1 MEFVSGFKRYMLKP
15 DSKVQ
20 NLKDQIANLR
30 YQRDMVQHFI
40 VVAKEKGQEFDQ
52 DGMIWVNRAEE
63 KIKEE
68 EETVKNLEAQAKKR
82 CFLGLCPNL
91 KSLNLLNKKAEEDAQ
106 AVLELIQQAKSHK
119 FNNESKVQNL
129 EDQPEGDKRNMEVEP
144 EKQTSDK
151 AKTVMEVEAK
161 VSGSAKADTT
171 KAMSKRIEQRRS
183 DRGLYPGDTQETK
196 SRPIQGFEAFES
208 RKATLENIVEALKD
222 PDLKIIGINGRPGV
236 GKTMLVKEAARRAR
250 EENRFDEVVMV
261 TVSWNPN
268 IKRIQREIADA
279 LGLKLDEETVFAR
292 AMRLQ
297 QWLKKQDKRVL
308 LILDDIWD
316 GQRLELE
323 QVGIAI
329 EGDQSI
335 ASEED
340 LGRPL
345 MQNISENGFQKFS
358 AVRFKILLTSTSR
371 QVLIDMKTE
380 EIFDVHVLTDEE
392 AMGWIQKVVG
402 NAANQPGY
410 RQLLTQVVKNC
421 AGFPVAISAIA
432 IALRTQNFN
441 HLVEALRKETK
452 PIAKKEEALKS
463 VYFTIEWSYSM
474 LENPQLQ
481 SFFQLCALLPRGS
494 DIHVSDL
501 LRYNSGLRIASNV
514 STLEEAKKCLNK
526 LKDAGLLLS
535 SDNNEVVKMHDIVRD
550 VAIWIASEEKR
561 MFVIEDENRIEE
573 LLKERKLNSCA
584 AISLPYSSNNKLPDN
599 LECPRLKLLV
609 LFNKNPSLEVPDNF
623 FKRMSELLILD
634 FTGMDFASL
643 PSSFTSLRNL
653 QRLRFDECKLNDI
666 AIVAKL
672 KQLDTLKIL
681 SSDIQRLPQEIGGLT
696 RLKSLDLSNCSKLKV
711 IPDKIISGL
720 PYLEELLMRNSFDQW
735 GVEGNA
741 SFSELK
747 SLSGL
752 IALDVHIHSVQLMP
766 AELFSEKLNRYK
778 ILIGEVWDWS
788 RKYEKERTLKLQLT
802 KGIHLDRGIK
812 LLLQKTEDLY
822 LDEMQG
828 IKNLLYELDGTGF
841 PQLENLYIQNGPE
854 LLFIINSMEVA
865 SRKAFPILKSL
876 VLQNLINLEKICQG
890 KLEEECF
897 NRLQIISVERC
908 DRLRNLFPFSMTK
921 MLVQLQEIKVSKC
934 KSIEEIVTEEREQ
947 NAGIAT
953 NKTEFGQLRSL
964 TLKLLPELRSFC
976 SKEKSRSIYQLEPV
990 NTWSWLLFDGK
1001 VVFPVLEKLQLS
1013 CINIER
1019 LWLKSSY
1026 YSQNLTSLAIEG
1038 CGNLK
1043 HLFSPS
1049 ITRCLLRLK
1058 SFEIID
1064 CKCIRE
1070 IIVPDE
1076 VKEKEKETE
1085 TKEKVKEEEKEEID
1099 KILFPQLNSVKM
1111 INLVNLVGF
1120 CSESCFL
1127 EFPSLKLLE
1136 IENCPRL
1143 KEFMHKPQSTDIT
1156 TVIGT
1161 LEINKENDHHLG
1173 EQALFNAKVAF
1184 PKLEKLKISRLGTVK
1199 IWHGQLHTDSFSK
1212 LKEMKVGYCN
1222 DILTIF
1228 PSIKE
1233 WNFQGLETLIVFNC
1247 NSLQHI
1253 FESSDIKVGTQLRR
1267 LYISHLPKLEHV
1279 CNEDSQSNL
1288 TFENIRNVYI
1298 QDCWC
1303 LKSLF
1308 PASVAKGLKQLVDL
1322 TIDSCGLEV
1331 VISEG
1336 KVQNQDVNEF
1346 EFPEVCSLTLQNL
1359 PELKCFYP
1367 AEYEAKWPKL
1377 KKLKTYHCGQEVLGM
1392 EEHQSSNQ
1400 KPLFFFEKVIHDLEE
1415 LSLNSKHISV
1425 IRNHPF
1431 QVGIFSRIKVLQV
1444 LGYHD
1449 KPVVFLFNLLEKFN
1463 NLKKLELIHCDFK
1476 GNFIDEGDESEKKTE
1491 RETVS
1496 LLNTGYIG
1504 EQNSQLPHVVLNLE
1518 ALEFRRC
1525 DGSIS
1530 LGLYLSSFQNLITL
1544 DLWQCKATALITSSV
1559 ARNLVQLIKMRIR
1572 DCIMVREIVAKEKDD
1587 AKDLVSFSKLKFL
1600 VLHYL
1605 PNLSSFCS
1613 DEYSFQFPSLEQVIV
1628 RQCPKLKI
1636 FCQGVLSTPQLHR
1649 VRLSEKDYKGF
1660 WAGELNATISQLH
1673 KNTVRYY
1680 EQEHLKLHEFPELE
1694 EIWNTVPRG
1703 IIDFKRLKCLE
1714 VYVCNNLRY
1723 MLTVSMAADL
1733 VQMQQIKV
1741 KNCKVIE
1748 EIIRDDKSTTM
1759 KIIFPQ
1765 LKTITIKSCLG
1776 LSWFSSGSFALECPN
1791 LKEIT
1796 LVGCPKMVAFASTV
1810 SNELHN
1816 EIIGGE
1822 YLNILV
1828 KDASN
1833 VSAKPLFSNKVSLPL
1848 LKDLTIVDM
1857 GNLERIWD
1865 DQLEMNSFS
1874 KLKHLEVHSCVKL
1887 SNIFP
1892 LNMLER
1898 LQRLKNL
1905 QVMECASLEELF
1917 EHKFNEAEI
1926 NTKFVF
1932 PQMTYLNLSM
1942 LPKLKSFYSGV
1953 HTTEWPLL
1961 KKLDVYG
1968 CDKVEIFASEYSS
1981 FHETRGQ
1988 HPLFWINM
1996 GTFPCLEELRL
2007 ESNGNM
2013 KEIWHGQLPEGYF
2026 KLKVLELINSPPLT
2040 VLPPY
2045 FFRSLSNLQNF
2056 VLSDASINEI
2066 FPYEEPGGD
2075 EKLEGA
2081 RAQLSVLRLS
2091 KLDELT
2097 HFWKENFKPGAIF
2110 CNMRVLEVQD
2120 CGKLDVLVPSSVSFE
2135 NLTTLEVSRC
2145 EGLKHLFAHSTAK
2158 SLVQLS
2164 RMSVTDCKML
2174 EEIVTCPGDEV
2185 KEAIVFTQ
2193 LKYLGL
2199 SCLPNIESFCSGN
2212 CTFKFPSL
2220 ETVTMRH
2227 CPKMKTSPRERFIA
2241 PKLKRVYS
2249 REAGGEGHWEGDQ
2262 NTTIQLL
2269 FMETVEYRGIEYV
2282 VLSDSSK
2289 LMEIRNW
2296 NPQGILDFKN
2306 LKFLKVH
2313 NCRNLRCPFNPSM
2326 AMDLVHLEKLE
2337 IHDCE
2342 MLEEVIIRK
2351 GLPKRERMSKKMFP
2365 KLVTLLL
2372 ISLPNL
2378 TRFYSGNYLEFP
2390 FLKELWIQ
2398 SCPMLNTFISG
2409 SVTRNNSRQNI
2420 HTDLT
2425 VLIDEKVAFPS
2436 LEKLGIMDM
2445 GSLRKIYNDQIS
2457 MDSFSK
2463 LKVLK
2468 LIGLSKQL
2476 DILPSGFFLSLSKLE
2491 RLVVDDASF
2500 TEIFQCKSTEK
2511 KMQAWELD
2519 SFSDLR
2525 LSKLPELLHLW
2536 KEEFECQPGTHFRNL
2551 RSLKVLECSKLKN
2564 LVPSTASFQNLT
2576 TLEISRCHGLRNLVT
2591 PSTAKSMVQ
2600 LKRMRI
2606 TDCKMLEGIVADA
2619 DDRSIYS
2626 IMFKHLEYLRLQSL
2640 QALTSFCSGN
2650 YRFEFPSLVELVA
2663 IECPKFSVFCKGK
2676 VSTPLLKR
2684 VRPTEGG
2691 DRSFTDK
2698 DLNST
2703 INVLYSEKAQN
2714 DVKELEFLQWTM
2726 SDLWRPSAE

>member
-20 NLKDQIANLR
+20 NLKEQIENLR
-30 YQRDMVQHFI
+30 YQRDRVQHFI
-40 VVAKEKGQEFDQ
+40 DVSKEKGQEFDQ
-52 DGMIWVNRAEE
+52 DGKIWVNRAEE

-91 KSLNLLNKKAEEDAQ
+91 KSLDLLNKKAEEDAQ
-106 AVLELIQQAKSHK
+106 AVLELIQQAEAHK

-129 EDQPEGDKRNMEVEP
+129 EDQPEADKRNPVMEVEP
-144 EKQTSDK
+144 EKKTSDEADK
-151 AKTVMEVEAK
+151 VMEVEAK
-161 VSGSAKADTT
+161 S
-171 KAMSKRIEQRRS
+171 IE
-183 DRGLYPGDTQETK
+183 
-196 SRPIQGFEAFES
+196 
-208 RKATLENIVEALKD
+208 
-222 PDLKIIGINGRPGV
+222 
-236 GKTMLVKEAARRAR
+236 
-250 EENRFDEVVMV
+250 
-261 TVSWNPN
+261 
-268 IKRIQREIADA
+268 
-279 LGLKLDEETVFAR
+279 
-292 AMRLQ
+292 
-297 QWLKKQDKRVL
+297 
-308 LILDDIWD
+308 
-316 GQRLELE
+316 
-323 QVGIAI
+323 
-329 EGDQSI
+329 
-335 ASEED
+335 SEED
-340 LGRPL
+340 LGWPL

-371 QVLIDMKTE
+371 EVLIDMKTE
-380 EIFDVHVLTDEE
+380 KMFNVHVLTEE
-392 AMGWIQKVVG
+392 ESMGWIQKVVG

-410 RQLLTQVVKNC
+410 RQLLTKVVKNC

-441 HLVEALRKETK
+441 LLVEALRKETK
-452 PIAKKEEALKS
+452 PITKKEEALKS

-535 SDNNEVVKMHDIVRD
+535 SDNNEAVKMHDIVRD

-573 LLKERKLNSCA
+573 LLKERKLNSCT

-599 LECPRLKLLV
+599 LECPRLKL
-609 LFNKNPSLEVPDNF
+609 
-623 FKRMSELLILD
+623 
-634 FTGMDFASL
+634 
-643 PSSFTSLRNL
+643 
-653 QRLRFDECKLNDI
+653 
-666 AIVAKL
+666 
-672 KQLDTLKIL
+672 
-681 SSDIQRLPQEIGGLT
+681 
-696 RLKSLDLSNCSKLKV
+696 
-711 IPDKIISGL
+711 
-720 PYLEELLMRNSFDQW
+720 
-735 GVEGNA
+735 
-741 SFSELK
+741 
-747 SLSGL
+747 
-752 IALDVHIHSVQLMP
+752 
-766 AELFSEKLNRYK
+766 
-778 ILIGEVWDWS
+778 
-788 RKYEKERTLKLQLT
+788 
-802 KGIHLDRGIK
+802 
-812 LLLQKTEDLY
+812 
-822 LDEMQG
+822 
-828 IKNLLYELDGTGF
+828 
-841 PQLENLYIQNGPE
+841 
-854 LLFIINSMEVA
+854 
-865 SRKAFPILKSL
+865 
-876 VLQNLINLEKICQG
+876 
-890 KLEEECF
+890 
-897 NRLQIISVERC
+897 QIISVERC
-908 DRLRNLFPFSMTK
+908 DRLKNLFPFSMTK

-964 TLKLLPELRSFC
+964 TLKLLPELHSFC

-990 NTWSWLLFDGK
+990 NTYSWLLFDGK

-1043 HLFSPS
+1043 NLFSPS
-1049 ITRCLLRLK
+1049 ITRSLLRLK

-1085 TKEKVKEEEKEEID
+1085 TKEKVKEEEKEKEEIA
-1099 KILFPQLNSVKM
+1099 KILFPQLNSLKM
-1111 INLVNLVGF
+1111 RNLVNLVGF

-1184 PKLEKLKISRLGTVK
+1184 PKLEKLKISHLGTMK

-1247 NSLQHI
+1247 DSLQNI

-1267 LYISHLPKLEHV
+1267 LYVSHLPKLKHV
-1279 CNEDSQSNL
+1279 WNEDSQSNL

-1331 VISEG
+1331 VVSEE
-1336 KVQNQDVNEF
+1336 KVQNQHVNEF

-1367 AEYEAKWPKL
+1367 AAYEAKWPKL

-1400 KPLFFFEKVIHDLEE
+1400 KPVFFFEKVIHDLEE

-1476 GNFIDEGDESEKKTE
+1476 GNFIDEGDASEKKAE
-1491 RETVS
+1491 REPVS

-1518 ALEFRRC
+1518 TLEVRRC

-1530 LGLYLSSFQNLITL
+1530 LGSYLSSFQNLITL

-1587 AKDLVSFSKLKFL
+1587 AKDLVSFSKLKCL

-1613 DEYSFQFPSLEQVIV
+1613 EEYSFQFPSLEQVIV

-1636 FCQGVLSTPQLHR
+1636 FCQGVLSTPQLHG
-1649 VRLSEKDYKGF
+1649 VRLSEEDYKGF
-1660 WAGELNATISQLH
+1660 WAGDLNATIYQLH
-1673 KNTVRYY
+1673 KNIVRYY
-1680 EQEHLKLHEFPELE
+1680 EPEHLKLREFPELE
-1694 EIWNTVPRG
+1694 EIWNTIPRG

-1723 MLTVSMAADL
+1723 MLTASMAADL
-1733 VQMQQIKV
+1733 VQLQQIKV

-1765 LKTITIKSCLG
+1765 LKTITIKSCLD

-1816 EIIGGE
+1816 EIISGE
-1822 YLNILV
+1822 YSNILV
-1828 KDASN
+1828 KDAPN
-1833 VSAKPLFSNKVSLPL
+1833 ASAKPFFSNKVSLPL

-1892 LNMLER
+1892 LNMLKR

-1917 EHKFNEAEI
+1917 EHKFTEAEI

-1981 FHETRGQ
+1981 SHETRGQ

-2007 ESNGNM
+2007 ERNGNM

-2045 FFRSLSNLQNF
+2045 FFLSLSNLQNF

-2066 FPYEEPGGD
+2066 FPCEEPGGD

-2081 RAQLSVLRLS
+2081 CAQLSVLRLS
-2091 KLDELT
+2091 KLHELT
-2097 HFWKENFKPGAIF
+2097 HFWKENFKPGVIF

-2120 CGKLDVLVPSSVSFE
+2120 CGKLSVLVPSSVSFE

-2158 SLVQLS
+2158 SLVQLN

-2199 SCLPNIESFCSGN
+2199 SCLPNIASFCSGN
-2212 CTFKFPSL
+2212 CTFEFPSL

-2227 CPKMKTSPRERFIA
+2227 CPKMKTSPRERFNA

-2306 LKFLKVH
+2306 LKFLKVY

-2365 KLVTLLL
+2365 KLETLLL

-2378 TRFYSGNYLEFP
+2378 TRFYSGNYLVFP

-2409 SVTRNNSRQNI
+2409 SVTRNNSRQNM

-2468 LIGLSKQL
+2468 LIGLPKQL

-2500 TEIFQCKSTEK
+2500 TEIFQCKSTEE

-2536 KEEFECQPGTHFRNL
+2536 KEEFQSQPGTHFRNL
-2551 RSLKVLECSKLKN
+2551 RSLKVSECPKLKN
-2564 LVPSTASFQNLT
+2564 LVPSTVSFQNLT

-2619 DDRSIYS
+2619 DDRSTYS

-2640 QALTSFCSGN
+2640 QALTSFCSGY

-2663 IECPKFSVFCKGK
+2663 IECPEFSVFCKGE

-2684 VRPTEGG
+2684 VCPTEGG
-2691 DRSFTDK
+2691 DRSLTDK
-2698 DLNST
+2698 DLNIT
-2703 INVLYSEKAQN
+2703 INGLYSEK
-2714 DVKELEFLQWTM
+2714 VHTYL
-2726 SDLWRPSAE
+2726 

>member
-52 DGMIWVNRAEE
+52 YGMIWVNRAEE

-129 EDQPEGDKRNMEVEP
+129 EDQPEADKRNMEVEP

-171 KAMSKRIEQRRS
+171 KAKSKRIEQRRS

-208 RKATLENIVEALKD
+208 RKATVENIVEALKD
-222 PDLKIIGINGRPGV
+222 PDLKIIGVNGRPGV

-250 EENRFDEVVMV
+250 EENMFDEVVMV

-573 LLKERKLNSCA
+573 LLKERKLNSCT
-584 AISLPYSSNNKLPDN
+584 AISLPYNSNNKLPDN

-653 QRLRFDECKLNDI
+653 QRLLFDECKLNDI
-666 AIVAKL
+666 AIVGKL

-741 SFSELK
+741 SLSELK

-897 NRLQIISVERC
+897 NRLQIISVECC
-908 DRLRNLFPFSMTK
+908 DRLKNLFPFSMTK

-1043 HLFSPS
+1043 HIFSPS

-1099 KILFPQLNSVKM
+1099 KILFPQLNSLKM

-1377 KKLKTYHCGQEVLGM
+1377 KKLKTYHCGHEVLGM

-1587 AKDLVSFSKLKFL
+1587 AKDLV
-1600 VLHYL
+1600 
-1605 PNLSSFCS
+1605 
-1613 DEYSFQFPSLEQVIV
+1613 
-1628 RQCPKLKI
+1628 
-1636 FCQGVLSTPQLHR
+1636 
-1649 VRLSEKDYKGF
+1649 
-1660 WAGELNATISQLH
+1660 
-1673 KNTVRYY
+1673 RYY
-1680 EQEHLKLHEFPELE
+1680 EQEHLKLHEFPELG

-1733 VQMQQIKV
+1733 VQLQQIKV

-2091 KLDELT
+2091 KLHELT

-2120 CGKLDVLVPSSVSFE
+2120 CGKLNVLVPSSVSFE

-2676 VSTPLLKR
+2676 VSTPSLKR

>member
-151 AKTVMEVEAK
+151 AKTVTEVEAK

-222 PDLKIIGINGRPGV
+222 PDLKIIGVNGRPGV

-316 GQRLELE
+316 GERLELE

-441 HLVEALRKETK
+441 HLVEALRKEAK

-666 AIVAKL
+666 AIVGKL

-696 RLKSLDLSNCSKLKV
+696 RLKSLDLSNCSKLKA

-741 SFSELK
+741 SLSELK

-841 PQLENLYIQNGPE
+841 PQLENLYIQNCPE

-908 DRLRNLFPFSMTK
+908 DRLKNLFPFSMTK

-934 KSIEEIVTEEREQ
+934 KSIEEIVTEGREQ

-1099 KILFPQLNSVKM
+1099 KILFPQLNSLKM

-1431 QVGIFSRIKVLQV
+1431 QVGIFGRIKVLQV

-1463 NLKKLELIHCDFK
+1463 NLKKLELIHW
-1476 GNFIDEGDESEKKTE
+1476 
-1491 RETVS
+1491 
-1496 LLNTGYIG
+1496 

-1613 DEYSFQFPSLEQVIV
+1613 EEYSFQFPSLEQVIV

-1733 VQMQQIKV
+1733 VQLQQIKV

-1848 LKDLTIVDM
+1848 LKDLTIVDL

-2081 RAQLSVLRLS
+2081 RAQLSVLSLS

-2425 VLIDEKVAFPS
+2425 VLIDEKGAFPS

-2703 INVLYSEKAQN
+2703 INVLYSEKNSNSPEMFQHLGSSYFIVCNYSNYKAQN

-2726 SDLWRPSAE
+2726 SDLWRPLAE

>member
-1 MEFVSGFKRYMLKP
+1 MEFVSGFKRCMLKP
-15 DSKVQ
+15 DSKIQ

-30 YQRDMVQHFI
+30 YQRDMVKHFI
-40 VVAKEKGQEFDQ
+40 VAAKENGREFDQ
-52 DGMIWVNRAEE
+52 DSMIWVYRAEE

-91 KSLNLLNKKAEEDAQ
+91 KSVNLLNKKAEEDAQ
-106 AVLELIQQAKSHK
+106 AVLELIQQAKPHK
-119 FNNESKVQNL
+119 FNIEIKVQNL
-129 EDQPEGDKRNMEVEP
+129 EDQPEADKRNVEVEP
-144 EKQTSDK
+144 EKQISDK

-171 KAMSKRIEQRRS
+171 KAMSKRIEQRRF
-183 DRGLYPGDTQETK
+183 DRGLYPGDTQESK

-222 PDLKIIGINGRPGV
+222 PDLKIIGVNGRPGV

-250 EENRFDEVVMV
+250 EENMFDEVVMV

-329 EGDQSI
+329 EGDHSI

-358 AVRFKILLTSTSR
+358 AVRFKILLTSTSG

-410 RQLLTQVVKNC
+410 QQLLTQVVKNC

-463 VYFTIEWSYSM
+463 VYLTIEWSYSM

-481 SFFQLCALLPRGS
+481 SFFQLCALLPQGS

-573 LLKERKLNSCA
+573 LLKERKLSSCT

-623 FKRMSELLILD
+623 FERMSELLILD

-666 AIVAKL
+666 AIVGKL

-711 IPDKIISGL
+711 IPEKIISGL

-741 SFSELK
+741 SLSELK

-812 LLLQKTEDLY
+812 LLLHKTEDLY

-828 IKNLLYELDGTGF
+828 IKNLMYELDGTGF

-908 DRLRNLFPFSMTK
+908 DRLKNLFPFSMTK

-934 KSIEEIVTEEREQ
+934 KSIEEIVSEEREQ

-1001 VVFPVLEKLQLS
+1001 VVLPVLEKLQLS

-1085 TKEKVKEEEKEEID
+1085 TKEKVKEEEKEKEEID
-1099 KILFPQLNSVKM
+1099 KILFPQLNSLKM

-1184 PKLEKLKISRLGTVK
+1184 PKLEKLKISRLETVK

-1247 NSLQHI
+1247 DSLQHI

-1267 LYISHLPKLEHV
+1267 LYVSHLPKLEHV

-1288 TFENIRNVYI
+1288 TFENIRNVYV

-1476 GNFIDEGDESEKKTE
+1476 GNFIDEGDASEKKTE

-1530 LGLYLSSFQNLITL
+1530 LGLYLSSFQNLIIL

-1587 AKDLVSFSKLKFL
+1587 AKDL
-1600 VLHYL
+1600 
-1605 PNLSSFCS
+1605 
-1613 DEYSFQFPSLEQVIV
+1613 
-1628 RQCPKLKI
+1628 
-1636 FCQGVLSTPQLHR
+1636 GVLSTPRLHR

-1703 IIDFKRLKCLE
+1703 IINFKRLKCLE

-1733 VQMQQIKV
+1733 VQLQQIKV

-1796 LVGCPKMVAFASTV
+1796 LVGCPKMVAFASTD

-1822 YLNILV
+1822 YSNILV
-1828 KDASN
+1828 KDAST
-1833 VSAKPLFSNKVSLPL
+1833 VSAKPFFSNKVSLPL

-1981 FHETRGQ
+1981 CHETRGQ

-2091 KLDELT
+2091 KLHELT

-2120 CGKLDVLVPSSVSFE
+2120 CGKLNVLVPPSVSFE
-2135 NLTTLEVSRC
+2135 NLTTLEVSGC
-2145 EGLKHLFAHSTAK
+2145 EGLEHLFAHSTAK

-2212 CTFKFPSL
+2212 CTFEFPSL

-2227 CPKMKTSPRERFIA
+2227 CPKMKTSPWERFIA

-2249 REAGGEGHWEGDQ
+2249 RKAGGEGHWEGDQ

-2684 VRPTEGG
+2684 VCPTEGG

-2703 INVLYSEKAQN
+2703 INVLYSEKVHTYLSN
-2714 DVKELEFLQWTM
+2714 FLM
-2726 SDLWRPSAE
+2726 IYSFRHLSI

>member
-1 MEFVSGFKRYMLKP
+1 MGFVSGFKRYMLKP

-151 AKTVMEVEAK
+151 AKTVTEVEAK

-208 RKATLENIVEALKD
+208 RKATLETIVEALKD
-222 PDLKIIGINGRPGV
+222 PDLKIIGVNGRPGV

-316 GQRLELE
+316 GERLELE

-345 MQNISENGFQKFS
+345 MQNISENDFQKFS

-481 SFFQLCALLPRGS
+481 SFLQLCALLPRGS

-666 AIVAKL
+666 AIVGKL

-741 SFSELK
+741 SLSELK

-908 DRLRNLFPFSMTK
+908 DRLKNLFPFSMTK

-934 KSIEEIVTEEREQ
+934 KSIEEIVTEGREQ

-1099 KILFPQLNSVKM
+1099 KILFPQLNSLKM

-1587 AKDLVSFSKLKFL
+1587 AKDLV
-1600 VLHYL
+1600 
-1605 PNLSSFCS
+1605 
-1613 DEYSFQFPSLEQVIV
+1613 
-1628 RQCPKLKI
+1628 
-1636 FCQGVLSTPQLHR
+1636 
-1649 VRLSEKDYKGF
+1649 
-1660 WAGELNATISQLH
+1660 
-1673 KNTVRYY
+1673 RYY

-1733 VQMQQIKV
+1733 VQLQQIKV

-2056 VLSDASINEI
+2056 DLSDASINEI

-2606 TDCKMLEGIVADA
+2606 TDCKMLVGIVADA

>member
-20 NLKDQIANLR
+20 NLKDQTANLR

-40 VVAKEKGQEFDQ
+40 V
-52 DGMIWVNRAEE
+52 

-68 EETVKNLEAQAKKR
+68 EETVKNLEAQAKNR

-358 AVRFKILLTSTSR
+358 AVRFKILLTSKSR

-741 SFSELK
+741 SLSELK

-908 DRLRNLFPFSMTK
+908 DRLKNLFPFSMTK

-1099 KILFPQLNSVKM
+1099 KILFPQLNSLKM

-1184 PKLEKLKISRLGTVK
+1184 PKLEKLKISRSGTVK

-1233 WNFQGLETLIVFNC
+1233 WNFQGLETLVFNC

-1288 TFENIRNVYI
+1288 TFEIYEI
-1298 QDCWC
+1298 
-1303 LKSLF
+1303 LF

-1587 AKDLVSFSKLKFL
+1587 AKDL
-1600 VLHYL
+1600 
-1605 PNLSSFCS
+1605 
-1613 DEYSFQFPSLEQVIV
+1613 
-1628 RQCPKLKI
+1628 
-1636 FCQGVLSTPQLHR
+1636 
-1649 VRLSEKDYKGF
+1649 
-1660 WAGELNATISQLH
+1660 
-1673 KNTVRYY
+1673 VRYY

-2164 RMSVTDCKML
+2164 RMSVTDCQML

-2519 SFSDLR
+2519 SSSDLR

-2576 TLEISRCHGLRNLVT
+2576 TLEISRCHGLRNLVK

-2606 TDCKMLEGIVADA
+2606 TDYKMLEGIVADA

-2703 INVLYSEKAQN
+2703 INVLYSEKQCKNLESNPTAYMMSGLVA
-2714 DVKELEFLQWTM
+2714 VKYSKQPTRLL
-2726 SDLWRPSAE
+2726 

>member
-52 DGMIWVNRAEE
+52 YGMIWVNRAEE

-129 EDQPEGDKRNMEVEP
+129 EDQPEADKRNMEVEP

-171 KAMSKRIEQRRS
+171 KAKSKRIEQRRS

-208 RKATLENIVEALKD
+208 RKATVENIVEALKD
-222 PDLKIIGINGRPGV
+222 PDLKIIGVNGRPGV

-250 EENRFDEVVMV
+250 EENMFDEVVMV

-573 LLKERKLNSCA
+573 LLKERKLNSCT
-584 AISLPYSSNNKLPDN
+584 AISLPYNSNNKLPDN

-653 QRLRFDECKLNDI
+653 QRLLFDECKLNDI
-666 AIVAKL
+666 AIVGKL

-741 SFSELK
+741 SLSELK

-897 NRLQIISVERC
+897 NRLQIISVECC
-908 DRLRNLFPFSMTK
+908 DRLKNLFPFSMTK

-1043 HLFSPS
+1043 HIFSPS

-1085 TKEKVKEEEKEEID
+1085 TKE
-1099 KILFPQLNSVKM
+1099 
-1111 INLVNLVGF
+1111 
-1120 CSESCFL
+1120 
-1127 EFPSLKLLE
+1127 
-1136 IENCPRL
+1136 
-1143 KEFMHKPQSTDIT
+1143 
-1156 TVIGT
+1156 
-1161 LEINKENDHHLG
+1161 
-1173 EQALFNAKVAF
+1173 
-1184 PKLEKLKISRLGTVK
+1184 
-1199 IWHGQLHTDSFSK
+1199 
-1212 LKEMKVGYCN
+1212 
-1222 DILTIF
+1222 
-1228 PSIKE
+1228 
-1233 WNFQGLETLIVFNC
+1233 
-1247 NSLQHI
+1247 
-1253 FESSDIKVGTQLRR
+1253 
-1267 LYISHLPKLEHV
+1267 KLEHV

-1377 KKLKTYHCGQEVLGM
+1377 KKLKTYHCGHEVLGM

-1587 AKDLVSFSKLKFL
+1587 AKDLV
-1600 VLHYL
+1600 
-1605 PNLSSFCS
+1605 
-1613 DEYSFQFPSLEQVIV
+1613 
-1628 RQCPKLKI
+1628 
-1636 FCQGVLSTPQLHR
+1636 
-1649 VRLSEKDYKGF
+1649 
-1660 WAGELNATISQLH
+1660 
-1673 KNTVRYY
+1673 RYY
-1680 EQEHLKLHEFPELE
+1680 EQEHLKLHEFPELG

-1733 VQMQQIKV
+1733 VQLQQIKV

-1996 GTFPCLEELRL
+1996 
-2007 ESNGNM
+2007 N
-2013 KEIWHGQLPEGYF
+2013 
-2026 KLKVLELINSPPLT
+2026 
-2040 VLPPY
+2040 
-2045 FFRSLSNLQNF
+2045 
-2056 VLSDASINEI
+2056 
-2066 FPYEEPGGD
+2066 
-2075 EKLEGA
+2075 
-2081 RAQLSVLRLS
+2081 
-2091 KLDELT
+2091 
-2097 HFWKENFKPGAIF
+2097 
-2110 CNMRVLEVQD
+2110 
-2120 CGKLDVLVPSSVSFE
+2120 
-2135 NLTTLEVSRC
+2135 
-2145 EGLKHLFAHSTAK
+2145 
-2158 SLVQLS
+2158 
-2164 RMSVTDCKML
+2164 
-2174 EEIVTCPGDEV
+2174 
-2185 KEAIVFTQ
+2185 
-2193 LKYLGL
+2193 
-2199 SCLPNIESFCSGN
+2199 
-2212 CTFKFPSL
+2212 
-2220 ETVTMRH
+2220 
-2227 CPKMKTSPRERFIA
+2227 
-2241 PKLKRVYS
+2241 
-2249 REAGGEGHWEGDQ
+2249 
-2262 NTTIQLL
+2262 
-2269 FMETVEYRGIEYV
+2269 
-2282 VLSDSSK
+2282 
-2289 LMEIRNW
+2289 
-2296 NPQGILDFKN
+2296 
-2306 LKFLKVH
+2306 
-2313 NCRNLRCPFNPSM
+2313 
-2326 AMDLVHLEKLE
+2326 
-2337 IHDCE
+2337 
-2342 MLEEVIIRK
+2342 
-2351 GLPKRERMSKKMFP
+2351 
-2365 KLVTLLL
+2365 
-2372 ISLPNL
+2372 
-2378 TRFYSGNYLEFP
+2378 
-2390 FLKELWIQ
+2390 
-2398 SCPMLNTFISG
+2398 
-2409 SVTRNNSRQNI
+2409 
-2420 HTDLT
+2420 
-2425 VLIDEKVAFPS
+2425 
-2436 LEKLGIMDM
+2436 
-2445 GSLRKIYNDQIS
+2445 
-2457 MDSFSK
+2457 
-2463 LKVLK
+2463 
-2468 LIGLSKQL
+2468 
-2476 DILPSGFFLSLSKLE
+2476 
-2491 RLVVDDASF
+2491 
-2500 TEIFQCKSTEK
+2500 
-2511 KMQAWELD
+2511 
-2519 SFSDLR
+2519 
-2525 LSKLPELLHLW
+2525 
-2536 KEEFECQPGTHFRNL
+2536 
-2551 RSLKVLECSKLKN
+2551 
-2564 LVPSTASFQNLT
+2564 
-2576 TLEISRCHGLRNLVT
+2576 
-2591 PSTAKSMVQ
+2591 
-2600 LKRMRI
+2600 
-2606 TDCKMLEGIVADA
+2606 
-2619 DDRSIYS
+2619 
-2626 IMFKHLEYLRLQSL
+2626 
-2640 QALTSFCSGN
+2640 
-2650 YRFEFPSLVELVA
+2650 
-2663 IECPKFSVFCKGK
+2663 
-2676 VSTPLLKR
+2676 
-2684 VRPTEGG
+2684 
-2691 DRSFTDK
+2691 
-2698 DLNST
+2698 
-2703 INVLYSEKAQN
+2703 
-2714 DVKELEFLQWTM
+2714 
-2726 SDLWRPSAE
+2726 

>member
-1 MEFVSGFKRYMLKP
+1 
-15 DSKVQ
+15 
-20 NLKDQIANLR
+20 
-30 YQRDMVQHFI
+30 
-40 VVAKEKGQEFDQ
+40 
-52 DGMIWVNRAEE
+52 
-63 KIKEE
+63 
-68 EETVKNLEAQAKKR
+68 
-82 CFLGLCPNL
+82 
-91 KSLNLLNKKAEEDAQ
+91 
-106 AVLELIQQAKSHK
+106 
-119 FNNESKVQNL
+119 
-129 EDQPEGDKRNMEVEP
+129 
-144 EKQTSDK
+144 
-151 AKTVMEVEAK
+151 
-161 VSGSAKADTT
+161 
-171 KAMSKRIEQRRS
+171 
-183 DRGLYPGDTQETK
+183 
-196 SRPIQGFEAFES
+196 
-208 RKATLENIVEALKD
+208 
-222 PDLKIIGINGRPGV
+222 
-236 GKTMLVKEAARRAR
+236 
-250 EENRFDEVVMV
+250 
-261 TVSWNPN
+261 
-268 IKRIQREIADA
+268 
-279 LGLKLDEETVFAR
+279 
-292 AMRLQ
+292 
-297 QWLKKQDKRVL
+297 
-308 LILDDIWD
+308 
-316 GQRLELE
+316 
-323 QVGIAI
+323 
-329 EGDQSI
+329 
-335 ASEED
+335 
-340 LGRPL
+340 
-345 MQNISENGFQKFS
+345 
-358 AVRFKILLTSTSR
+358 
-371 QVLIDMKTE
+371 
-380 EIFDVHVLTDEE
+380 
-392 AMGWIQKVVG
+392 
-402 NAANQPGY
+402 
-410 RQLLTQVVKNC
+410 
-421 AGFPVAISAIA
+421 
-432 IALRTQNFN
+432 
-441 HLVEALRKETK
+441 
-452 PIAKKEEALKS
+452 
-463 VYFTIEWSYSM
+463 
-474 LENPQLQ
+474 
-481 SFFQLCALLPRGS
+481 
-494 DIHVSDL
+494 
-501 LRYNSGLRIASNV
+501 
-514 STLEEAKKCLNK
+514 
-526 LKDAGLLLS
+526 
-535 SDNNEVVKMHDIVRD
+535 MHDIVRD

-573 LLKERKLNSCA
+573 LLKERKLNSCT

-599 LECPRLKLLV
+599 LECPGLKLLV

-623 FKRMSELLILD
+623 FERMSELLILD

-643 PSSFTSLRNL
+643 PSSFTSLSNL

-666 AIVAKL
+666 AIVGKL
-672 KQLDTLKIL
+672 KELDTLKIL

-711 IPDKIISGL
+711 IPEKIISGL

-735 GVEGNA
+735 DVKGNA
-741 SFSELK
+741 SLSELK
-747 SLSGL
+747 SLS
-752 IALDVHIHSVQLMP
+752 
-766 AELFSEKLNRYK
+766 
-778 ILIGEVWDWS
+778 
-788 RKYEKERTLKLQLT
+788 
-802 KGIHLDRGIK
+802 
-812 LLLQKTEDLY
+812 
-822 LDEMQG
+822 G

-908 DRLRNLFPFSMTK
+908 DRLKNLFPFSMTK

-1013 CINIER
+1013 CVNIER

-1085 TKEKVKEEEKEEID
+1085 TKEKVKEEEKEKEEID
-1099 KILFPQLNSVKM
+1099 KILFPQLNSLKM

-1173 EQALFNAKVAF
+1173 EQALFNAKVSF

-1212 LKEMKVGYCN
+1212 LKEIKVGYCN

-1233 WNFQGLETLIVFNC
+1233 WNFRGLETLIVFNC
-1247 NSLQHI
+1247 DSLQHI
-1253 FESSDIKVGTQLRR
+1253 FESLDIKVGTQLRR

-1336 KVQNQDVNEF
+1336 KVQNQDLNEF

-1377 KKLKTYHCGQEVLGM
+1377 KKLKTYHCGQEVLGI

-1400 KPLFFFEKVIHDLEE
+1400 KPLFFFEKVIQNLEE

-1425 IRNHPF
+1425 IRNH
-1431 QVGIFSRIKVLQV
+1431 
-1444 LGYHD
+1444 D
-1449 KPVVFLFNLLEKFN
+1449 KPVVFLFNLLEKFKK
-1463 NLKKLELIHCDFK
+1463 LKKLELIHCDFK
-1476 GNFIDEGDESEKKTE
+1476 GNFIDEGDASEKKTE

-1613 DEYSFQFPSLEQVIV
+1613 EEYSFQFPSLEQVIV
-1628 RQCPKLKI
+1628 RQCHKLEI

-1680 EQEHLKLHEFPELE
+1680 EQEHLKLDEFPELE

-1733 VQMQQIKV
+1733 VQLQQIKV
-1741 KNCKVIE
+1741 KNCKLIE

-1759 KIIFPQ
+1759 KIIFPE

-1822 YLNILV
+1822 YSNILV

-1833 VSAKPLFSNKVSLPL
+1833 VSAKPFFSNKVSLPL

-1917 EHKFNEAEI
+1917 EHKFNKAEI
-1926 NTKFVF
+1926 NSKFVF

-1996 GTFPCLEELRL
+1996 
-2007 ESNGNM
+2007 
-2013 KEIWHGQLPEGYF
+2013 
-2026 KLKVLELINSPPLT
+2026 
-2040 VLPPY
+2040 
-2045 FFRSLSNLQNF
+2045 
-2056 VLSDASINEI
+2056 
-2066 FPYEEPGGD
+2066 
-2075 EKLEGA
+2075 
-2081 RAQLSVLRLS
+2081 
-2091 KLDELT
+2091 
-2097 HFWKENFKPGAIF
+2097 
-2110 CNMRVLEVQD
+2110 
-2120 CGKLDVLVPSSVSFE
+2120 
-2135 NLTTLEVSRC
+2135 
-2145 EGLKHLFAHSTAK
+2145 
-2158 SLVQLS
+2158 
-2164 RMSVTDCKML
+2164 
-2174 EEIVTCPGDEV
+2174 
-2185 KEAIVFTQ
+2185 
-2193 LKYLGL
+2193 
-2199 SCLPNIESFCSGN
+2199 
-2212 CTFKFPSL
+2212 
-2220 ETVTMRH
+2220 
-2227 CPKMKTSPRERFIA
+2227 
-2241 PKLKRVYS
+2241 
-2249 REAGGEGHWEGDQ
+2249 
-2262 NTTIQLL
+2262 
-2269 FMETVEYRGIEYV
+2269 
-2282 VLSDSSK
+2282 
-2289 LMEIRNW
+2289 
-2296 NPQGILDFKN
+2296 
-2306 LKFLKVH
+2306 
-2313 NCRNLRCPFNPSM
+2313 
-2326 AMDLVHLEKLE
+2326 
-2337 IHDCE
+2337 
-2342 MLEEVIIRK
+2342 
-2351 GLPKRERMSKKMFP
+2351 
-2365 KLVTLLL
+2365 
-2372 ISLPNL
+2372 
-2378 TRFYSGNYLEFP
+2378 
-2390 FLKELWIQ
+2390 
-2398 SCPMLNTFISG
+2398 
-2409 SVTRNNSRQNI
+2409 
-2420 HTDLT
+2420 
-2425 VLIDEKVAFPS
+2425 
-2436 LEKLGIMDM
+2436 
-2445 GSLRKIYNDQIS
+2445 
-2457 MDSFSK
+2457 
-2463 LKVLK
+2463 
-2468 LIGLSKQL
+2468 
-2476 DILPSGFFLSLSKLE
+2476 
-2491 RLVVDDASF
+2491 
-2500 TEIFQCKSTEK
+2500 
-2511 KMQAWELD
+2511 
-2519 SFSDLR
+2519 
-2525 LSKLPELLHLW
+2525 
-2536 KEEFECQPGTHFRNL
+2536 
-2551 RSLKVLECSKLKN
+2551 
-2564 LVPSTASFQNLT
+2564 
-2576 TLEISRCHGLRNLVT
+2576 
-2591 PSTAKSMVQ
+2591 
-2600 LKRMRI
+2600 
-2606 TDCKMLEGIVADA
+2606 
-2619 DDRSIYS
+2619 
-2626 IMFKHLEYLRLQSL
+2626 
-2640 QALTSFCSGN
+2640 
-2650 YRFEFPSLVELVA
+2650 
-2663 IECPKFSVFCKGK
+2663 
-2676 VSTPLLKR
+2676 
-2684 VRPTEGG
+2684 
-2691 DRSFTDK
+2691 
-2698 DLNST
+2698 
-2703 INVLYSEKAQN
+2703 
-2714 DVKELEFLQWTM
+2714 
-2726 SDLWRPSAE
+2726 